1 MVPVMDLLHYAITI
15 VLFSVVAVGVY
26 IVRVEMYR
34 TLRRYDVDPY
44 SRGWRYAGSWSWVLK
59 YREVCTEHGL
69 SLRYWN
75 TVRWCLAFA
84 KVLTPI
90 WLLLVGVQFWRDM
103 VR

>member
-44 SRGWRYAGSWSWVLK
+44 SRGWRYAGSWS
-59 YREVCTEHGL
+59 
-69 SLRYWN
+69 
-75 TVRWCLAFA
+75 
-84 KVLTPI
+84 
-90 WLLLVGVQFWRDM
+90 
-103 VR
+103 